1 MYILIGLLKILS
13 ELIKMEPEQQ
23 KNTRLPKYEYV
34 NMYINIFLLIE
45 FIKSTN
51 KFL

>member
-13 ELIKMEPEQQ
+13 DQNGTQ
-23 KNTRLPKYEYV
+23 TSKNTGLPKYEYV